1 MSGLKKTAVS
11 IAALGISF
19 LFTTTGVAQ
28 EKLVLKGV
36 TPWTQDYE
44 LSRSFFIFK
53 DLVEEKLGERVEID
67 YLGGPEVANPE
78 DQVSALKNGVVDVM
92 LGAAAYYRS
101 EIPLAAAVQFTS
113 LLPSELRENGYFD
126 LMQEIHADGG
136 VHYLAN
142 TAGGNQFRL
151 YVNKEVD
158 GPDLSGLRLRGSAV
172 QLPMIEA
179 LGATAVSISPGDV
192 YTALERNVVDGYG
205 WTYNGI
211 DAYGWNEVTK
221 YVIDQPFYSL
231 DGAILFNQE
240 VWDSLDP
247 ELQDAFNELAIELE
261 KEVEEYTA
269 ESLRA
274 EDEKL
279 INEYNIEF
287 IEFNK
292 EDAQRF
298 LDIAN
303 KAGWEHFVSSN
314 QDAFDANPGLESRL
328 KELSD

>member
-1 MSGLKKTAVS
+1 
-11 IAALGISF
+11 
-19 LFTTTGVAQ
+19 
-28 EKLVLKGV
+28 
-36 TPWTQDYE
+36 
-44 LSRSFFIFK
+44 
-53 DLVEEKLGERVEID
+53 
-67 YLGGPEVANPE
+67 
-78 DQVSALKNGVVDVM
+78 
-92 LGAAAYYRS
+92 
-101 EIPLAAAVQFTS
+101 
-113 LLPSELRENGYFD
+113 
-126 LMQEIHADGG
+126 
-136 VHYLAN
+136 
-142 TAGGNQFRL
+142 QFRL

-261 KEVEEYTA
+261 KEVEEYTS

-303 KAGWEHFVSSN
+303 KAGWEHF
-314 QDAFDANPGLESRL
+314 
-328 KELSD
+328 